1 MQFTVN
7 NYSNSFGNGQSHYFD
22 LTLYNSQGQEISNS
36 SINNGSTNQLTEALN
51 GKSFS
56 YGDIIGLSYNTNI
69 SKPVILNG
77 NTVLGNISGNTEYF
91 EITKDGL
98 VSVKFGQ
105 NAYTSNVYWQG
116 NNLVVNSNLANGQS
130 ESILNGNKKLVILN
144 SSNQI
149 IDSVDTTNL
158 DNNTSSVQ
166 GIISESTLSNLAKG
180 ENYTFA
186 LDINNELFPIKVL
199 SNIQSNSNFL
209 LNANTDNLLTISI
222 KPTPT
227 ITINNSSDISQYL

>member
-130 ESILNGNKKLVILN
+130 ESILNANKKLVILN

-158 DNNTSSVQ
+158 NNNTSNVQ
-166 GIISESTLSNLAKG
+166 GINSEST
-180 ENYTFA
+180 
-186 LDINNELFPIKVL
+186 
-199 SNIQSNSNFL
+199 
-209 LNANTDNLLTISI
+209 
-222 KPTPT
+222 
-227 ITINNSSDISQYL
+227 